1 MGSMTAETSGHSV
14 LTGLDEIDWAAL
26 EHAYGPAE
34 DVPGLL
40 RALASGNAE
49 AAKEALYELWG
60 TVWHQGS
67 VYPAT
72 VPAVPFLARIATA
85 GGPTTPAAEVLHL
98 LGSIAE
104 SSDPRSGAQPN
115 AVQAAVAACYD
126 DIAPQLEATEGAT
139 RAAAMFVLACS
150 APAERVRPL
159 FVERWRTETDPAIRA
174 EALHALLRVDA
185 PAAADLADEIL
196 SAIDEWRDD
205 LLLLSSAIVWVLAGR
220 ALDERVLDAAS
231 APVPEDSGVSHWYEN
246 RDLFELLV
254 EEIGERHGAHA
265 AISFLVK
272 AVDNALGG
280 PTEIVEQRLDA
291 ARGLI
296 VTYRSTATLLAE
308 PITRV
313 LELDDEAGLV
323 GRAISLLTL
332 VGPAAAAP
340 LARERLFSLAE
351 SAAVPGSDA
360 ARIADD
366 ALRCLLEWSDPT
378 APGLL
383 ARDLADRPRSFTAAA
398 GFSTRPGRTAPPFD
412 AGLLAAI
419 RHRITEVVD
428 EAAGEEST
436 DVFGGM
442 RRNNEPIELARLLGA
457 WGAAAAPAVPEL
469 IRLLATSPTP
479 AARALVAIRPEG
491 PALDDVSAALRAAAV
506 ELGQPPRLPESRRSN
521 ITERIAVGQ
530 AIRVLS
536 EGDSA
541 PLLEAILHALG
552 AEHDHLSAA
561 AEAAADLPEHA
572 DVLVPRMIEALA
584 SIPAATPSLPAHGAR
599 MKLGHTLWRLTGDP
613 GPLISVL
620 RDTLD
625 LAGESLTSWT
635 VAAAADKATEL
646 GPLARELRPGIEA
659 ALQDARACPAA
670 ARALLAIDPEG
681 TWATDRR
688 EELAERL
695 ISVLTDSRAPN
706 AVDRALDLLA
716 DLAPLPTACAE
727 KLRDLAERDERI
739 LAAASDGDL
748 VRADNDAQA
757 RIRALLRR

>member
-1 MGSMTAETSGHSV
+1 MASMTSESLGHSDSV

-49 AAKEALYELWG
+49 AAKAALYELWG
-60 TVWHQGS
+60 TIWHQGS

-85 GGPTTPAAEVLHL
+85 GGSASPAAEVLHL

-104 SSDPRSGAQPN
+104 SSDPRSGAKPGTIHE
-115 AVQAAVAACYD
+115 AVTACYD
-126 DIAPQLEATEGAT
+126 VIAPQLEAAEGAT

-150 APAERVRPL
+150 GPVERVRPL
-159 FVERWRTETDPAIRA
+159 FVERWRSETDPAIRA

-185 PAAADLADEIL
+185 PAAADLAVEIL
-196 SAIDEWRDD
+196 SAIDGQQDD
-205 LLLLSSAIVWVLAGR
+205 LLLLSSAIAWILAGR
-220 ALDERVLDAAS
+220 ALDERVLEAAS

-246 RDLFELLV
+246 RDLFELVV
-254 EEIGERHGAHA
+254 EEIGERHGAQA

-272 AVDNALGG
+272 ALDSTLGG
-280 PTEIVEQRLDA
+280 PTEMVEQRLAA
-291 ARGLI
+291 ARDLI
-296 VTYRSTATLLAE
+296 VTYRSASTFFAE
-308 PITRV
+308 PIMRV
-313 LELDDEAGLV
+313 LELDDEPDLV

-332 VGPAAAAP
+332 IGPAAAGP
-340 LARERLFSLAE
+340 LARNRLVSLAE
-351 SAAVPGSDA
+351 ST
-360 ARIADD
+360 ARIADE
-366 ALRCLLEWSDPT
+366 ALRCLLEWSDPA

-383 ARDLADRPRSFTAAA
+383 ALNLADRPRSFTAAA
-398 GFSTRPGRTAPPFD
+398 GFSARPGRAELPFD
-412 AGLLAAI
+412 AELLAAI
-419 RHRITEVVD
+419 RRRIAEVVD
-428 EAAGEEST
+428 EAAEEEPT
-436 DVFGGM
+436 DLFGGI

-457 WGAAAAPAVPEL
+457 WGSASGPAVPEL
-469 IRLLATSPTP
+469 IRLLTTSPTP

-491 PALDDVSAALRAAAV
+491 PALDDASAALRSAAV
-506 ELGQPPRLPESRRSN
+506 ELARPPRLPQPRRSN

-530 AIRVLS
+530 AIRVLGD
-536 EGDSA
+536 GDSA
-541 PLLEAILHALG
+541 PLLEAVLHALD

-561 AEAAADLPEHA
+561 AEAAADLPEYA

-584 SIPAATPSLPAHGAR
+584 SIPAVTPSLPAHGAR
-599 MKLGHTLWRLTGDP
+599 MKLGHTLWRFTGEP
-613 GPLISVL
+613 EQLISVL
-620 RDTLD
+620 RDTLG

-635 VAAAADKATEL
+635 VAAAADNATEL
-646 GPLARELRPGIEA
+646 GPLARDLRPGIEA
-659 ALQDARACPAA
+659 ALEAPRACPAA

-681 TWATDRR
+681 VWATDRR
-688 EELAERL
+688 EELVEHL
-695 ISVLTDSRAPN
+695 ISVLTGSRALN
-706 AVDRALDLLA
+706 AVDRALELLA

-739 LAAASDGDL
+739 LAAASDADL
-748 VRADNDAQA
+748 VRADDDARA